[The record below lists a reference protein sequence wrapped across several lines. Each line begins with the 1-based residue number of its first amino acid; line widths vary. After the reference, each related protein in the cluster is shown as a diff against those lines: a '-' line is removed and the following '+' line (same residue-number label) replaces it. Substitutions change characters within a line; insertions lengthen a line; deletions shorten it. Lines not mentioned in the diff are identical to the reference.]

1 MSESVERSLPR
12 TQLVLHAAPFVRTG
26 TTTGGLMRDVLLAL
40 VPAVAAAIYHFGSTA
55 LLTLLAAT
63 AGVVA
68 AELMFNPRKPRAA
81 SLYDGS
87 ALLTGL
93 LLGLTLPPGL
103 PLWMAF
109 VGGLVAVG
117 IGKMAFG
124 GLGQNLFNPALVGR
138 AFLQAAFPT
147 AMTTWTAPDG
157 RLELRAEALSVPL
170 LKGVDAVSA
179 ATPLAQM
186 KFESLAAGTT
196 ELLTGSVAGSL
207 GETSAAAI
215 LLGGLY
221 LLARRAYDW
230 RIPVSILGT
239 VAAMSAI
246 FWVIDPSAYPSPW
259 FMLLSGGLLFGA
271 IFMATDPVTS
281 PTAPKATWLFGLGV
295 GVIVVLVRLWGGL
308 PEGVMYA
315 ILLMNAATPLLE
327 RYFQPTPFGRGRAP

>member
-1 MSESVERSLPR
+1 MSESIQRSVPA
-12 TQLVLHAAPFVRTG
+12 QLILHAAPFVRTG
-26 TTTGGLMRDVLLAL
+26 TTTGGLMRDVIIAL
-40 VPAVAAAIYHFGSTA
+40 VPTIAAAIYHFGTNA
-55 LLTLLAAT
+55 ILEILAAT
-63 AGVVA
+63 AGVLA
-68 AELMFNPRKPRAA
+68 AEMMFNTKKPAAA
-81 SLYDGS
+81 SLKDGS

-93 LLGLTLPPGL
+93 LLGLILPPGL

-109 VGGLVAVG
+109 VGGLVGVG

-147 AMTTWTAPDG
+147 AMTTWAAPDG
-157 RLELRAEALSVPL
+157 SLAVRPESLSVPL
-170 LKGVDAVSA
+170 LKGVDAVST
-179 ATPLAQM
+179 ATPLAMM
-186 KFESLAAGTT
+186 KFEQTAAATQD
-196 ELLTGSVAGSL
+196 LLTGTVAGSL

-215 LLGGLY
+215 LLGGVY
-221 LLARRAYDW
+221 LLARRAFDW

-239 VAAMSAI
+239 VIVFSGI
-246 FWVIDPSAYPSPW
+246 LWLIDPTAHATPW

-295 GVIVVLVRLWGGL
+295 GVVVVLVRRWGGL

-327 RYFQPTPFGRGRAP
+327 RFYQPTPFGRGGRP